1 MSPTAIVYPLYFDSK
16 RSAGDGR
23 KVALSRSIPSPKLAH
38 LVTAAKKLN
47 LQYSVQQLGSILPA
61 IKDSELSSLSTV
73 AEKSASVVNK
83 GIQVPA
89 KPQVASSSSGPVL
102 VIKKKEKKKK

>member
-47 LQYSVQQLGSILPA
+47 LQYSVQLGSILPA

>member
-47 LQYSVQQLGSILPA
+47 LQYSVQVSKSSQFRKQKDILEIHLHA
-61 IKDSELSSLSTV
+61 AGCT
-73 AEKSASVVNK
+73 
-83 GIQVPA
+83 
-89 KPQVASSSSGPVL
+89 
-102 VIKKKEKKKK
+102 